1 MRLGLVSTIFSDLDI
16 TTIVDWTLAWGLDAL
31 ELDYRRHV
39 LGDSNAKGAINT
51 LRSNRLEIS
60 AFTVMGALLDS
71 NEDKREE
78 TRRAVKRAVQEA
90 NAYQV
95 PNVVIFVGRDETLN
109 TEAHEREVIKTLS
122 EICHLAESLGVRV
135 LIENWPGQWKNYA
148 ATTPVEWGRLFALP
162 ELQNLGLAF
171 DPSHLAL
178 QGIDCVKAIKSFS
191 GRIFLVHGKD
201 VSLNLERRAEVG
213 YFGDWWNYRLPG
225 EGDLNWFD
233 ILGTLKLADYQ
244 GVVSVEHEDFEYGWQ
259 NGPLEKR
266 KEGVLVALS
275 LLRKTISSL

>member
-16 TTIVDWTLAWGLDAL
+16 ASIVGWTIASGLDAL

-39 LGDSNAKGAINT
+39 LNDSTAKGAINT
-51 LRSNRLEIS
+51 LRSDLLEIS
-60 AFTVMGALLDS
+60 AFTVMGALMNA
-71 NEDKREE
+71 NENTQEE
-78 TRRAVKRAVQEA
+78 TRKVVKHAVQEA
-90 NAYQV
+90 NAHQV
-95 PNVVIFVGRDETLN
+95 PNVVIFVGRDETLSA
-109 TEAHEREVIKTLS
+109 EAHESEVIKILS

-135 LIENWPGQWKNYA
+135 LIENWPGRWKNYA
-148 ATTPVEWGRLFALP
+148 ATTPVEWSRLFALP

-178 QGIDCVKAIKSFS
+178 QGIDCIKAIKSFS
-191 GRIFLVHGKD
+191 ERIFLVHGKD
-201 VSLNLERRAEVG
+201 VSLNMERRAEVG
-213 YFGDWWNYRLPG
+213 YFGDWWKYRLPG

-233 ILGTLKLADYQ
+233 ILGTLKLANYQ
-244 GVVSVEHEDFEYGWQ
+244 GVVSVEHEDFAYGWQ

-266 KEGVLVALS
+266 KEGVLLALS